1 MTGNMN
7 SVLFLVEMLYRFNN
21 QCNAEI
27 FTLRNDE
34 MNEAKGTSF
43 TLSKPNL
50 VKL

>member
-34 MNEAKGTSF
+34 MKQRAPHSHC
-43 TLSKPNL
+43 PNQIL
-50 VKL
+50 